1 MIGNTGLAGKT
12 RDKGRAATQGE
23 VPRRQPCIMAGRL
36 KQTKFPRPVRVL
48 LWLGLPALLWAAI
61 YFGIRLVW

>member
-23 VPRRQPCIMAGRL
+23 VPRRQPRIMAGRQ
-36 KQTKFPRPVRVL
+36 KQAKFPRPVRVL
-48 LWLGLPALLWAAI
+48 LWLGLPALLWVAI